1 MNDFIKLF
9 RKVGGKEI
17 IHQYIYSH
25 VLLFALTE
33 TIHLGFSKKAL
44 ELVRNAVNYKQLT
57 RLRKEYQHI
66 IQEKVEKMDLNLPR
80 RSSNK
85 IWICWF
91 QGMEY
96 APDIVKKC
104 YTSMTSNIKNHEF
117 VVITEKNYKNYVKFP
132 LFIQKKYESGIITKT
147 HFSDLLRLELLIR
160 YGGTW
165 ADSTLYCSGDNIPSY
180 FFDSDLF
187 LFQCLKP
194 GLDGHCTA
202 ISSWFITAKSNNP
215 ILRLTRDLLYD
226 YWKHNNKM
234 INYFLLHDFFQL
246 AIETFPEEW
255 AKVVPFSNSIPHIL
269 LLRLFEP
276 YDQTI
281 WNAVKEMTPFH
292 KLTYKFDEECKNKE
306 NTYFKHLFD

>member
-1 MNDFIKLF
+1 MSDFVKLF

-44 ELVRNAVNYKQLT
+44 EIVREAVSYKQL
-57 RLRKEYQHI
+57 LHLKKKYHCF
-66 IQEKVEKMDLNLPR
+66 IQKKVEEMDMHLPR
-80 RSSNK
+80 SSSNK

-91 QGMEY
+91 QGMEQ
-96 APDIVKKC
+96 APEIVKKC
-104 YTSMTSNIKNHEF
+104 YASMTSNIKDREF
-117 VVITEKNYKNYVKFP
+117 VIITEENYKNYVTFP
-132 LFIQKKYESGIITKT
+132 SFIQKKYEGGIITKT

-165 ADSTLYCSGDNIPSY
+165 ADSTLYCSSSDIPSY

-194 GLDGHCTA
+194 GLDGHCTS
-202 ISSWFITAKSNNP
+202 ISSWFITAKSNSP
-215 ILRLTRDLLYD
+215 ILRLTRDLLYN
-226 YWKHNNKM
+226 YWEHNDKM
-234 INYFLLHDFFQL
+234 INYFLIHDFFQL

-255 AKVVPFSNSIPHIL
+255 AEVVPFSNSIPHIL

-276 YDQTI
+276 YNPTI

-292 KLTYKFDEECKNKE
+292 KLTYKFDAEYVNKE